1 MAGTYDITCEQGAT
15 FQRVITWKN
24 ANGTA
29 INLGGY
35 TAAMQ
40 VRDGRCSQT
49 IVVTLSTANGRIALG
64 GAAGTVTLTIA
75 AADSALLPIGEFVYD
90 LELTIG
96 ATVTRLL
103 SGTFTV
109 SGEVTR

>member
-1 MAGTYDITCEQGAT
+1 
-15 FQRVITWKN
+15 
-24 ANGTA
+24 
-29 INLGGY
+29 
-35 TAAMQ
+35 MQ
-40 VRDGRCSQT
+40 VRDGRCSQA

-64 GAAGTVTLTIA
+64 GAAGTVTLTIT